1 MNTAAKSSAVRPRRS
16 ARRRLAGGIAAALAD
31 FPGERQRIDI
41 LSWNPVSFGDVAGGL
56 GRRKALKSTI
66 ECRLYFRSCRRRSR
80 GRRFDNDRNFAL
92 ETAARADLTCNLAG
106 LAAKY
111 LLVKLGQLS
120 GDGNAPLAEDGV
132 NRQKRVFDAAG
143 RLEENQGRSHGFE
156 ILQKFQPLYLFGREK
171 AGEEK

>member
-41 LSWNPVSFGDVAGGL
+41 LSWNPVFFGDVAGGL

-80 GRRFDNDRNFAL
+80 RRRFDNDRNFAL
-92 ETAARADLTCNLAG
+92 ETAAGADLSCNFAR

-111 LLVKLGQLS
+111 FLVEFRELS
-120 GDGNAPLAEDGV
+120 GKGNAPLAENGID
-132 NRQKRVFDAAG
+132 RQKRIFNSTG
-143 RLEENQGRSHGFE
+143 RFEENQ
-156 ILQKFQPLYLFGREK
+156 
-171 AGEEK
+171 